1 MYDKSSEKKKYRC
14 RHFITIYW
22 VIFLQVK
29 QRADECIKA
38 LDLLININSG
48 KHVEN
53 VLLSEFDWSKLKVST
68 KKSQLPTDIRA
79 SFDMFK

>member
-1 MYDKSSEKKKYRC
+1 M
-14 RHFITIYW
+14 
-22 VIFLQVK
+22 K

-53 VLLSEFDWSKLKVST
+53 ILLSEFDLSKLKVIT
-68 KKSQLPTDIRA
+68 KKPLPINIRA
-79 SFDMFK
+79 SFDIFK